1 MKSVK
6 VRPSTGE
13 SSNEPKSATC
23 ILQKKKTLETLIPYT
38 YTQGEKKYQSNN
50 NFLLPVLEEQLQ
62 SNTSEISRSVLA
74 ETVKH
79 KVTLIHATTK
89 LY

>member
-23 ILQKKKTLETLIPYT
+23 IAYN
-38 YTQGEKKYQSNN
+38 YY
-50 NFLLPVLEEQLQ
+50 
-62 SNTSEISRSVLA
+62 
-74 ETVKH
+74 
-79 KVTLIHATTK
+79 
-89 LY
+89 YYCCCYYY

>member
-23 ILQKKKTLETLIPYT
+23 ILRKKTLETLIPYT

-79 KVTLIHATTK
+79 KVTLIHATRK
-89 LY
+89 MY